1 MRNYKFILRG
11 FLLFIALIPA
21 LSAMGQETRD
31 SLRMSVADTLH
42 HTGPAYFAPFNP
54 AFSKFLLLEAPRG
67 PLSKEELALK
77 ANMYAR
83 KEVLSSMSW
92 TLENTILNP
101 MVYERQKIY
110 TRTAAIGYLSPFSI
124 PFGYVPVMNSSNPFA
139 ITKIPG
145 WSPEPYRYSPDIF
158 PQSIELEYDETSGI
172 YRQVSVGWEDY
183 NERIKLAK
191 GGGKFGNNPI
201 PAAAVTP
208 VERSMQ
214 NLR

>member
-83 KEVLSSMSW
+83 KDVLSSMYW

-101 MVYERQKIY
+101 MVYERERIY
-110 TRTAAIGYLSPFSI
+110 IRTAAIGYLAPFSI

-158 PQSIELEYDETSGI
+158 PQCIELEYDETSGI

>member
-1 MRNYKFILRG
+1 MRNYKFILLG
-11 FLLFIALIPA
+11 FLLLIALIPA
-21 LSAMGQETRD
+21 FSAMGQETRD

-42 HTGPAYFAPFNP
+42 HTEPAYFAPFTP
-54 AFSKFLLLEAPRG
+54 AFSKFLLLEAPKG
-67 PLSKEELALK
+67 PLSKDELALK

-101 MVYERQKIY
+101 MIYERQKIY
-110 TRTAAIGYLSPFSI
+110 THTAAIGYLSPFSI

-183 NERIKLAK
+183 NERIKLARS
-191 GGGKFGNNPI
+191 GGKFGNNPI